1 MVRVSS
7 IEIETYSRG
16 RSRHRKWSSREFD
29 RHRSRDRKN
38 RHRSSERTHHCSS
51 RSDGYHRSRRR
62 DSQDESARHR
72 RSPAISQV
80 RDDRNERSGGN
91 YRSSDRNAENYFD
104 QSRRDNDQ
112 IDGQPLFVDYDSTP
126 IQEVTSNLP
135 STRLEVNS
143 TVQTVTSIPAVDSTT
158 QSVKMEEPTLEFDI
172 TPTID
177 NNSLVFS
184 SQPQNTIRY
193 ERADSQINISQ

>member
-38 RHRSSERTHHCSS
+38 RHRSSERKQHRSS
-51 RSDGYHRSRRR
+51 RSDGRSRRR
-62 DSQDESARHR
+62 DSQDESGRHR

-80 RDDRNERSGGN
+80 RDDRNERSGRN

-112 IDGQPLFVDYDSTP
+112 INRQPLFVDYDSTP
-126 IQEVTSNLP
+126 IQGVMSNLP
-135 STRLEVNS
+135 SNRLEVNS